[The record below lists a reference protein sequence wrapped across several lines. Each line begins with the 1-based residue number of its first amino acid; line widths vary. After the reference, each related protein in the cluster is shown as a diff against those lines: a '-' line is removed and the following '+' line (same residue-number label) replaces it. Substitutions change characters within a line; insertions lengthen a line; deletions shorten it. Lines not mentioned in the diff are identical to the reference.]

1 MSHFAAFPRS
11 WCRVRNVHPSPALDD
26 AGDAPMRVRKYRVT
40 LTERIALPDRVP
52 IHEPTDGGSSHGGV
66 AAIDKYVRAGHE
78 TGLVGK

>member
-1 MSHFAAFPRS
+1 
-11 WCRVRNVHPSPALDD
+11 
-26 AGDAPMRVRKYRVT
+26 MRVRKYRVT